1 MLDSTKIIC
10 HCNNVN
16 KGDLIELIQRLKITT
31 LQELLEQDELEVG
44 NKCKACKAAQ
54 EDSSLTSVLKEANIK
69 MLKVDF

>member
-16 KGDLIELIQRLKITT
+16 KGDLIELIQRLGITT

-44 NKCKACKAAQ
+44 NKCKACKAAK
-54 EDSSLTSVLKEANIK
+54 EESSLTSVLKEANIK